1 MKFRPDL
8 RMTLLAAAL
17 AATAASA
24 YAAYSSSLIPAFTAD
39 APPPQAEAKALPAPS
54 TEKEMAL
61 EANESV
67 VVIEDVEAPA
77 SPAATNRA
85 PIVERSR
92 PAPTPV
98 AEAARAEDSITI
110 TKPRLT
116 EDQRIHA
123 EVMERLASNP
133 RLTGRVGVESHD
145 SVVYLS
151 GRLAT
156 PGQVD
161 LAERDARSIRG
172 VRAVQNEIQSRIG
185 IRRS

>member
-1 MKFRPDL
+1 MKIRPDF
-8 RMTLLAAAL
+8 RMTVLAAAL
-17 AATAASA
+17 AASASA
-24 YAAYSSSLIPAFTAD
+24 WAAYSSSLVPALTAD
-39 APPPQAEAKALPAPS
+39 TPAPSTQAESTARPAPS

-67 VVIEDVEAPA
+67 VVIEDVEKPAAPA
-77 SPAATNRA
+77 PV
-85 PIVERSR
+85 VERSR

-98 AEAARAEDSITI
+98 AETAHAEDPITV

-123 EVMERLASNP
+123 EVMERLAANP
-133 RLTGRVGVESHD
+133 RLTGRIGVESHD
-145 SVVYLS
+145 SVVHLS
-151 GRLAT
+151 GLLAT

>member
-1 MKFRPDL
+1 MKIRPNL

-24 YAAYSSSLIPAFTAD
+24 YAAYSSSLIPALTAD
-39 APPPQAEAKALPAPS
+39 TPQAQAQAESTARPAPS

-67 VVIEDVEAPA
+67 VVIEDVEKPAGPAPV
-77 SPAATNRA
+77 
-85 PIVERSR
+85 IERSR

-98 AEAARAEDSITI
+98 AETARAEDPITI
-110 TKPRLT
+110 TTPRLT

-133 RLTGRVGVESHD
+133 RLTGRIGVESRD
-145 SVVYLS
+145 SVVHLS
-151 GRLAT
+151 GQLAT

>member
-1 MKFRPDL
+1 MNARPNL

-17 AATAASA
+17 AATAVSA
-24 YAAYSSSLIPAFTAD
+24 YAAYSSSLIPALTAD
-39 APPPQAEAKALPAPS
+39 TPQAQAQAESAARPAPS

-67 VVIEDVEAPA
+67 VVIEEVER
-77 SPAATNRA
+77 PAAA
-85 PIVERSR
+85 PPVLARPV

-98 AEAARAEDSITI
+98 VETAPAEDPITV

-123 EVMERLASNP
+123 EVMELLATNP
-133 RLTGRVGVESHD
+133 RLTGRIGVESRD
-145 SVVYLS
+145 SVVHLS
-151 GRLAT
+151 GYLAT
-156 PGQVD
+156 PGQVS
-161 LAERDARSIRG
+161 LAERDARSVRG

-185 IRRS
+185 ARRS